1 MLPPF
6 GKSWPKL
13 PSCSDLVSLCAF
25 ERASRPGLILH
36 PERIVGKQEVIRFLP
51 VCPSCSHNL
60 KNHARDHRHRVVN
73 PWERAANRRLGTLRE
88 REKRWLLGSLMGLCR
103 SGNATLG
110 AAKGSANE
118 PHLFRSIGLI
128 LEPILTIGT
137 LGRPHCGFQLF
148 ACTKQSA
155 SNPVFRHAE
164 YCSGLLRRVFPNVAE
179 DNH

>member
-25 ERASRPGLILH
+25 ERASRPDLILH

-88 REKRWLLGSLMGLCR
+88 REKRWLLVLLCYKYHNR
-103 SGNATLG
+103 LLQQNGQQESCERRIL
-110 AAKGSANE
+110 AN
-118 PHLFRSIGLI
+118 
-128 LEPILTIGT
+128 
-137 LGRPHCGFQLF
+137 
-148 ACTKQSA
+148 
-155 SNPVFRHAE
+155 
-164 YCSGLLRRVFPNVAE
+164 
-179 DNH
+179 